1 MAAIKRLASSALLV
15 GGALLCGCAA
25 TSATGNAATQQ
36 APRPLLAGSMPAGNS
51 TVSGPV
57 DTLMLHFNAPAR
69 LTEVTVEGPQGLM
82 PMMVTAAG
90 EIEHYSL
97 PLPGLEPGSYI
108 VRWKA
113 IARGV
118 QNAGSFSFTVKSP

>member
-1 MAAIKRLASSALLV
+1 MTAIKRLASFSLLV

-25 TSATGNAATQQ
+25 HPAIGNAPAQQ
-36 APRPLLAGSMPAGNS
+36 APRPLLASSSPAENS
-51 TVSGPV
+51 TVTGPV

-69 LTEVTVEGPQGLM
+69 LTEVTVDGPQGLM

-90 EIEHYSL
+90 ETEHYSL
-97 PLPGLEPGSYI
+97 PLQGLETGSYV

-113 IARGV
+113 ISRGMP
-118 QNAGSFSFTVKSP
+118 NEGSFSFTVK